1 MNHWL
6 VPHLWNDCYLSI
18 MGIFIGIFCSQSS
31 EVAFNEAHSS
41 LVKVFGNWFK
51 EQMAFYLDTTCRCS
65 LEKHLERFPLF
76 LIFFFKPGSD
86 ASENAINNL
95 ASVIHSFH
103 LCHSKLFV
111 NLLCHVLY
119 SLNKCVTE
127 LKELVEK
134 NVKANGWNA
143 GSKMCHFISS
153 NSRYSDMIFIY
164 FKTLFWKLIF
174 WTLVKLFVNILVNHN
189 VHFI

>member
-6 VPHLWNDCYLSI
+6 VPYLWNDCYLSL

-31 EVAFNEAHSS
+31 EAAFNEPHSS

-51 EQMAFYLDTTCRCS
+51 EQMAFSLDTTCSCS
-65 LEKHLERFPLF
+65 LEKHLERFPHF
-76 LIFFFKPGSD
+76 LMSFFKTRKWCQQKLPLT
-86 ASENAINNL
+86 I

-143 GSKMCHFISS
+143 GTKMCHFISS

-174 WTLVKLFVNILVNHN
+174 WTLVR
-189 VHFI
+189 

>member
-1 MNHWL
+1 MKLIHLLLRSLKIDLKNKWL
-6 VPHLWNDCYLSI
+6 FLLTNL
-18 MGIFIGIFCSQSS
+18 
-31 EVAFNEAHSS
+31 
-41 LVKVFGNWFK
+41 
-51 EQMAFYLDTTCRCS
+51 
-65 LEKHLERFPLF
+65 PLF
-76 LIFFFKPGSD
+76 LRKTFGKISTFLDVFFLKPGSD
-86 ASENAINNL
+86 ASKNAINNL

-143 GSKMCHFISS
+143 GSKMRHFITS

-164 FKTLFWKLIF
+164 FKTLF
-174 WTLVKLFVNILVNHN
+174 
-189 VHFI
+189 